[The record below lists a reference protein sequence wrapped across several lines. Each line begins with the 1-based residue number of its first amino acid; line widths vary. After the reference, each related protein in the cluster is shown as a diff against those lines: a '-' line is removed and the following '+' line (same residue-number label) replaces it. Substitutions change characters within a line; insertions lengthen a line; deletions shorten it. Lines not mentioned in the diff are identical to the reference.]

1 MSDES
6 DILEAAERRADAL
19 VDGDAHALREL
30 LHPSFAWTSFS
41 GRVFDRTSYISAN
54 TGRNGLDW
62 LAQRIESPEVVVAG
76 DTALLLGVVVDEV
89 RRDGVEETFR
99 LRITQVWVRT
109 PAGWSC
115 LGGHAGPRLD

>member
-1 MSDES
+1 VSDES
-6 DILEAAERRADAL
+6 EILEAAERRAHAL
-19 VDGDAHALREL
+19 VDGDALALKDL

-41 GRVFDRTSYISAN
+41 GRVFDRTSYIAAN
-54 TGRNGLDW
+54 TGRNGLEW
-62 LAQRIESPEVVVAG
+62 IGQRIESPEVVVAG

-89 RRDGVEETFR
+89 RRDGIGETFR

-109 PAGWSC
+109 SAGWVC